1 MKQKDI
7 ALIVVIV
14 FISAIVSLFVSKAV
28 FASPKNRQQQV
39 EVVQPITSDF
49 PAPDSR
55 YFNTQAFDPTKV
67 ITIGQNANP
76 NPFSTTTGSP

>member
-7 ALIVVIV
+7 ALIAVIV
-14 FISAIVSLFVSKAV
+14 FISAIMSLLVSNVI

-49 PAPDSR
+49 PTPDVR
-55 YFNTQAFDPTKV
+55 YFNAGAFDPAKP
-67 ITIGQNANP
+67 ITIGGSPNT
-76 NPFSTTTGSP
+76 NPFNSSQ